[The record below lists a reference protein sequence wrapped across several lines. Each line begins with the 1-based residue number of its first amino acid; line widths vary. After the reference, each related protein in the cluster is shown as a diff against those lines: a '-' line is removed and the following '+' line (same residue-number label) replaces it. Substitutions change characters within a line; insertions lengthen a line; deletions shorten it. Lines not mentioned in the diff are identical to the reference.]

1 MKLSKIKIEKFK
13 RIDEIE
19 IGSGSLNILV
29 GTNGSGKSSVLQA
42 AHLASCLLRQADRI
56 RVGSTSTV
64 AVMDL
69 DYLPSDEYSRLGHGV
84 NWGNKRNTPS
94 SKITFTFED
103 DQGNEVEAI
112 CEARA
117 ARNAGISV
125 SGQLPEE
132 VRSMFRGQ
140 STYFSGFIPGISG
153 VPNREA
159 KQSKRVVM
167 KACSFGDSNVYLR
180 NALNLLTQ
188 DELSQI
194 ETWLS
199 QLMGDVSI
207 NLDFVENRD
216 LVIKAEVTVNGIP
229 HPLEL
234 LGTGYIQLIQI
245 FCYALLFKPKILLID
260 EPDIHLHPNIQEK
273 LASVLSAIAVEK
285 KISIVLTTHSPF
297 IVRGSPLDTNVYWL
311 DSGRLVNEN
320 REATEI
326 ALGWGAFGKKVIIV
340 SEDKG
345 ITLLKKLVSQW
356 PDIEK
361 FVTFHPGQGYKN
373 LLKPE
378 QAKELFDALGGQFKI
393 LVHRDR
399 DSLTND
405 EVNKLSNE
413 YAYDGIKLWFTDLSD
428 IEAYFC
434 STSYICDLLGCEA
447 DQGSAYIDELLVQH
461 SVPGRDQFNSQRQAH
476 NQELY
481 PEGGSPLN
489 NEIWNQ
495 FQKRELKGYKGK
507 FVFNQ
512 LKNKVPKNR
521 FSEQNILKHTLGVEL
536 ATSLKH
542 TLVALIQE

>member
-19 IGSGSLNILV
+19 IGSGYLNILV
-29 GTNGSGKSSVLQA
+29 GINGSGKSSVLQA

-56 RVGSTSTV
+56 RTNNTSTV

-69 DYLPSDEYSRLGHGV
+69 DYLPSDEYTRLGHGV
-84 NWGNKRNTPS
+84 NWGNQSNTPS

-103 DQGNEVEAI
+103 DQGNEIEAI
-112 CEARA
+112 CNARA

-125 SGQLPEE
+125 SGILPEA

-180 NALNLLTQ
+180 NALNLLTP
-188 DELSQI
+188 DELTQI
-194 ETWLS
+194 EVWLS

-207 NLDFVENRD
+207 NLDFVDDKD
-216 LVIKAEVTVNGIP
+216 LVIKAEVTVDGIP
-229 HPLEL
+229 YPLEL

-260 EPDIHLHPNIQEK
+260 EPDIHLHPNVQEK
-273 LASVLSAIAVEK
+273 LASVLYTIAVEK
-285 KISIVLTTHSPF
+285 EMSIILTTHSPF
-297 IVRGSPLDTNVYWL
+297 IVRGSPLDANVYWL
-311 DSGRLVNEN
+311 DSGRLINEN
-320 REATEI
+320 RVAAEI
-326 ALGWGAFGKKVIIV
+326 ALGWGAFGKKVIIF

-345 ITLLKKLVSQW
+345 IKLLKKLISQW
-356 PDIEK
+356 PKIERL
-361 FVTFHPGQGYKN
+361 VTFHPGQGYKN
-373 LLKPE
+373 LLKRE

-399 DSLTND
+399 DSLTDD
-405 EVNKLSNE
+405 EVSRLSSE
-413 YAYDGIKLWFTDLSD
+413 YADDGIKLWFTDLSD

-434 STSYICDLLGCEA
+434 SVDYISDLVGCEA
-447 DQGSAYIDELLVQH
+447 SQSRTYIDEVLVRDRG
-461 SVPGRDQFNSQRQAH
+461 PGRDQFNSQRQAH

-481 PEGGSPLN
+481 PRGGSPEN
-489 NEIWNQ
+489 DVIWGQ
-495 FQKRELKGYKGK
+495 FQSRPLKGFKGK
-507 FVFNQ
+507 YVFKQ
-512 LKNKVPKNR
+512 LKNKIPSNK
-521 FSEQNILKHTLGVEL
+521 FSEQNILNHPLSVEL
-536 ATSLKH
+536 ATRLKD
-542 TLVALIQE
+542 TLEVFIQ